1 MKKYLLFS
9 ALAMG
14 VIFIASFASLSFAQS
29 SANLPEFFS
38 ERDTFVFVQ
47 TLLENS
53 DGQVVT
59 YLTSDKF
66 TDLNK
71 DALEKLLDK
80 EASEKDPII
89 EINGEKF
96 QVIKR
101 KLTITYDKDNVIA
114 STILADSTEGV
125 LTTVARFAHDGYP
138 IVEGDKVH
146 SIWTFLRP
154 VE

>member
-1 MKKYLLFS
+1 MTVVS
-9 ALAMG
+9 
-14 VIFIASFASLSFAQS
+14 VITLISSVASISYAQS
-29 SANLPEFFS
+29 VSNSPAFLTEFG
-38 ERDTFVFVQ
+38 TFIFVQ

-53 DGQVVT
+53 DGQIVT

-66 TDLNK
+66 TDLNT
-71 DALEKLLDK
+71 DALQKLLDK

-89 EINGEKF
+89 DINGQKF

-101 KLTITYDKDNVIA
+101 KLTITYDKENVIA
-114 STILADSTEGV
+114 STILADSNEGS

-154 VE
+154 VT